1 MAPPGIVAG
10 MRRLAQSVAGLSV
23 AAVLAVSGC
32 GSSDNTSTPPAS
44 FGTPAAGPHNAADV
58 AFAMNMIPHHAQAI
72 AMADIALGTTSNDR
86 VKALATSIK
95 AAQEPELPQ
104 MDGWLKGWGKATP
117 DTSMAG
123 MSSSQGSGM
132 MTAAEMGSLQKAT
145 GTVFD
150 RRWLQMMTRHH
161 LGAVATASKEL
172 SAGSNPDAKKLAQSI
187 VDSQNAEITE
197 MRRLLQ
203 AL

>member
-1 MAPPGIVAG
+1 

-23 AAVLAVSGC
+23 AAVLAVTGC
-32 GSSDNTSTPPAS
+32 SSSDNTGTPSTS
-44 FGTPAAGPHNAADV
+44 SGTPAAGPHNPADV

-72 AMADIALGTTSNDR
+72 AMADIALGAASDDR

-95 AAQEPELPQ
+95 AAQGPELTQ

-117 DTSMAG
+117 DTSMTG
-123 MSSSQGSGM
+123 MSSMQGSGM
-132 MTAAEMGSLQKAT
+132 MTDAEMSALDSAT
-145 GTVFD
+145 GTAFD

-161 LGAVATASKEL
+161 EGAVAMAKKEL

-187 VDSQNAEITE
+187 VDSQTAQITE
-197 MRRLLQ
+197 MRNLLRT
-203 AL
+203 L